1 VTASSSV
8 TVSSRAATPAAV
20 PLLVCERPRFSGSSV
35 EFGEFQSSA
44 QRLLLVGSWA
54 PLFQLCAG
62 SVNLQGGRLL
72 ILGHDAE
79 RAVADGQVGLS
90 LADAPLPAS
99 WTLHEVLL
107 QSGRLL
113 GFSAREA
120 SDRARAWARDT
131 GLEARLPKALGALG
145 AAERRAAV
153 LLAAVLGE
161 PAVLVL
167 EEPFASL
174 EPSEQ
179 DFVARLLERLLL
191 GRGGLIALR
200 EPPSE
205 RATAGW
211 LRSEDEVLM
220 LGPHGLS
227 ARGRRAELQANPSA
241 YRVVVLR
248 EAEALSALLGA
259 AGYRVLEG
267 RAAGGLG
274 LTVADPNRQGTRPLI
289 AAALR
294 ADAPIV
300 ELGPVW
306 PPAGFSSRPSPANAD
321 GGG

>member
-1 VTASSSV
+1 MTA
-8 TVSSRAATPAAV
+8 TLPHI
-20 PLLVCERPRFSGSSV
+20 PLLACESPRFSNSNV
-35 EFGEFQSSA
+35 EFGEFASSA

-62 SVNLQGGRLL
+62 SVALQGGRLR
-72 ILGHDAE
+72 ILGHEAE
-79 RAVADGQVGLS
+79 GAVAAGQVGLS

-99 WTLHEVLL
+99 WTLHEMLR

-113 GFSAREA
+113 GLSAREA
-120 SDRARAWARDT
+120 GERARAWARDT
-131 GLEARLPKALGALG
+131 GLEAQLPKTLGSVGAPERRGAL
-145 AAERRAAV
+145 
-153 LLAAVLGE
+153 LLAAALGDP
-161 PAVLVL
+161 PALAI
-167 EEPFASL
+167 EDPFASL

-191 GRGGLIALR
+191 GRTGFIALR

-205 RATAGW
+205 RTSAGW
-211 LRSEDEVLM
+211 LRPEDEVLV
-220 LGPHGLS
+220 LGPRGLE
-227 ARGRRAELQANPSA
+227 ARGRRAELQAHPHA

-248 EAEALSALLGA
+248 QAEAFSALLGA

-274 LTVADPNRQGTRPLI
+274 LTVADPDRRGTGPLV
-289 AAALR
+289 AAALG

-306 PPAGFSSRPSPANAD
+306 RPSKLSSEPSSARAD